1 MGRLDVIIRCCLAFL
16 VVAFEVQIPLQW
28 SFQACLLRYHKGSL
42 DVIIRCCLAFLV
54 AAFEVQIP
62 L

>member
-1 MGRLDVIIRCCLAFL
+1 MGSLDVIIRFCLAFL
-16 VVAFEVQIPLQW
+16 VVAFEVQILLQW
-28 SFQACLLRYHKGSL
+28 SFQACLLRHQVGSL

-54 AAFEVQIP
+54 AAFEEQIS